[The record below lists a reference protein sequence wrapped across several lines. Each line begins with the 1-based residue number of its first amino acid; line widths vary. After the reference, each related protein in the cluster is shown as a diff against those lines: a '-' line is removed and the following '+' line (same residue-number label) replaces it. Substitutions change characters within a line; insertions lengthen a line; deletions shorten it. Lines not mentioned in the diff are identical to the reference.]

1 MKSRV
6 RLPAAP
12 ILLISFRRYQLPF
25 SLLNFVNLIFMRGVM
40 DTYSLPRSGGRHDI
54 LRETLSEV
62 GVESINVGDFR

>member
-1 MKSRV
+1 
-6 RLPAAP
+6 
-12 ILLISFRRYQLPF
+12 
-25 SLLNFVNLIFMRGVM
+25 M